1 MLSHLPCSLYHLTTT
16 QPATSVLPSS
26 WAVKHPSLLLT
37 KQLSDG
43 PAPTLR
49 AKLTKCYKRWAVL
62 LPSHRCWVFPWED
75 YRELGLGCIW
85 FWWSVDGEASGRV
98 GTRGVGVG
106 ELLPLS
112 SFRESCWT
120 CNLLSQ
126 SRTALTIT
134 RGEGRVISD
143 FLMSHLGAIFKT
155 MNGIAQRP
163 FRADVGGEHLTTV
176 VCTSCMSAWSHVP
189 WFCFSFSFFFF
200 SASTLNVITYT
211 EYLLYARNG
220 FRCFW

>member
-49 AKLTKCYKRWAVL
+49 AKLTKCYKRCAVL

-75 YRELGLGCIW
+75 CRELGLGRAW
-85 FWWSVDGEASGRV
+85 FWCGVDGEVSQRV
-98 GTRGVGVG
+98 GTRGVVG
-106 ELLPLS
+106 ELLPVS
-112 SFRESCWT
+112 SFREGCWT
-120 CNLLSQ
+120 CGLLSW

-134 RGEGRVISD
+134 RGEGVVISD
-143 FLMSHLGAIFKT
+143 YLGSHSGAIFKT
-155 MNGIAQRP
+155 MNRIAQRP
-163 FRADVGGEHLTTV
+163 LRADTGGEHLATV
-176 VCTSCMSAWSHVP
+176 VCTSCISALVSYSMIP
-189 WFCFSFSFFFF
+189 
-200 SASTLNVITYT
+200 LQ
-211 EYLLYARNG
+211 L
-220 FRCFW
+220 